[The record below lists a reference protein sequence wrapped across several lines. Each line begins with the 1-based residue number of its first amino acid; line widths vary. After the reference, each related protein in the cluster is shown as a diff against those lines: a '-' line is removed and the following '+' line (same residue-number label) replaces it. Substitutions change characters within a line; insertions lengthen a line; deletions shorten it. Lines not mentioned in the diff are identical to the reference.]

1 MAIHNSL
8 TCPHCNKKVDLSEA
22 LSHDLEEAV
31 RQRLEEQ
38 FSTKEDILKA
48 KLASLEKEKL
58 EAIKNAE
65 IEKANI
71 QTKLKEDLSREL
83 TNKFNLENNDLRNQ
97 LEEQKEKAKEAES
110 KELELRKLKR
120 ELETQKTQQEDDL
133 KKRIEDALKN
143 KEQDFAKKLKDA
155 EDSKNAALEAAELE
169 KSKIKENLEKALSKS
184 IEAKFTLEQQDL
196 KNQLEEERKKAEE
209 AIKKELE
216 LRKQQ
221 RELEEQQKNL
231 KLEVERQLDDERK
244 KIADE
249 TMKQAQAESA
259 QIIEQQNLKM
269 LELQKALDD
278 ARRKAAQG
286 SQQTQGEA
294 LELRL
299 EDELSRLFP
308 QDSFEAVPKGIK
320 GADLIQRVRSSTGK
334 LAGTIIWEFKQTKN
348 WSDDWLY
355 KLKEDQRE
363 LSAELAAIVSS
374 TLPKDI
380 NHLGS
385 VENIWITQPGLAKSL
400 AYMLREQILQVYQ
413 ARLTNMIP
421 ADQKENVFKYLTG
434 TKFKQSIE
442 GEIETVS
449 TLLGDLQKEK
459 KALTKMWATRE
470 QQLNQLLSFKAGLYG
485 DLQGILG
492 KSLPAIPHL
501 ELGEPEE
508 T

>member
-38 FSTKEDILKA
+38 FSTKEDILKT

-249 TMKQAQAESA
+249 TMKQVQAESA

-278 ARRKAAQG
+278 ARRKAVQG

-449 TLLGDLQKEK
+449 TLLEELQKEK
-459 KALTKMWATRE
+459 KALTKIWASRE

-508 T
+508 S